1 MQSKWKKAPNRN
13 LSFMT
18 SCNLFLLHDLYW
30 QVSNFTLVFTINC
43 NYYNSQQHLTQRLQ
57 PSSPHNKDFT
67 SWGIHLQTPACISY
81 CESNH
86 LHSTLNMH
94 SKLCDL
100 HCLKNIAHCF
110 SWNVKCLWQNIY
122 RYLKTKIKFHYDTT
136 IISKFYNIRPGDI
149 FVWWILLSIFI
160 INCFNKGCWY
170 HQQHSR
176 N

>member
-1 MQSKWKKAPNRN
+1 MSVLSTLLNTNVNKVNCWVNKGLMQSKWKKAPNRN

-43 NYYNSQQHLTQRLQ
+43 NYYNSQWHLTQRLQ

-81 CESNH
+81 CESNN

-100 HCLKNIAHCF
+100 HCLKNNIALAETW
-110 SWNVKCLWQNIY
+110 SVY
-122 RYLKTKIKFHYDTT
+122 DKIFT
-136 IISKFYNIRPGDI
+136 DI
-149 FVWWILLSIFI
+149 
-160 INCFNKGCWY
+160 
-170 HQQHSR
+170 
-176 N
+176 